1 MNRLRDL
8 DLKLPEMKVPL
19 VLSDLFYDLRERR
32 LLPLVALLA
41 VALISVP
48 FLLSDS
54 GTDSE
59 NSATP
64 APEAGAARAR
74 EVSRLTVVQTD
85 HGLREPDKRL
95 GHRAPK
101 DPFIQQYTGP
111 ANGGAEVTQASTSAT
126 STPST
131 STPSTSTSVTTEG
144 GSEPAGGAP
153 AAPPSSTS
161 PIEPSPASPGTSEDE
176 ITIFTFAV
184 DLKIVKTTTDED
196 GKKSKSE
203 PETRERVLP
212 STTLP
217 GKKTQ
222 VITYLGISPKTKKPL
237 FLVSDE
243 VTSIF
248 GEAECVAGSGSCQL
262 LELEQGFPLTLLY
275 GPNDVRYKFT
285 VLDIE
290 PLATGHF

>member
-32 LLPLVALLA
+32 LLPLVALLV
-41 VALISVP
+41 VALVAVP

-59 NSATP
+59 GSATP
-64 APEAGAARAR
+64 APEAGAAQAR
-74 EVSRLTVVQTD
+74 EVSQLTVVQTD

-111 ANGGAEVTQASTSAT
+111 ANGGAEVAQASTS
-126 STPST
+126 

-144 GSEPAGGAP
+144 GSEPVGGAP
-153 AAPPSSTS
+153 AVPPSSTT
-161 PIEPSPASPGTSEDE
+161 PAEPSPASPGTSDDE

-212 STTLP
+212 SATLP

-262 LELEQGFPLTLLY
+262 LELEQGFPLTFLY